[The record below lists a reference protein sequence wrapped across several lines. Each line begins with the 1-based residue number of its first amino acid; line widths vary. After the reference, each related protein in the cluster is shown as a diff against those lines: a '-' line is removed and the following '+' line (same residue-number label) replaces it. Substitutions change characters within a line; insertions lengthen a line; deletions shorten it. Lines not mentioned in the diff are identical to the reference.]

1 MLGFVTSFL
10 NFVSNHRR
18 SLIMFTCIVTFAIVC
33 HFALVQGVRSLPLVL
48 GHRGACGVYPE
59 HTSISYEKGA
69 EMGAD
74 YIECD
79 VQITKDLK
87 LICSHEAW
95 INEVCDVEN
104 HSEFSD
110 RIRYNAI
117 SILT

>member
-1 MLGFVTSFL
+1 M
-10 NFVSNHRR
+10 NFK
-18 SLIMFTCIVTFAIVC
+18 
-33 HFALVQGVRSLPLVL
+33 VL
-48 GHRGACGVYPE
+48 GHRGAAGVYPE
-59 HTSISYEKGA
+59 HTTLGYEKGA

-95 INEVCDVEN
+95 INEVCDVEH

-117 SILT
+117 SILPVSQ

>member
-1 MLGFVTSFL
+1 
-10 NFVSNHRR
+10 
-18 SLIMFTCIVTFAIVC
+18 MFSCIVTFAIVC

-104 HSEFSD
+104 YSEFSD

-117 SILT
+117 SILPVSQ

>member
-1 MLGFVTSFL
+1 
-10 NFVSNHRR
+10 
-18 SLIMFTCIVTFAIVC
+18 
-33 HFALVQGVRSLPLVL
+33 
-48 GHRGACGVYPE
+48 
-59 HTSISYEKGA
+59 
-69 EMGAD
+69 MGAD

-117 SILT
+117 SILPQCLNEKKNSKKFSILFFPDLTILMMTIQISIGTTKE

>member
-1 MLGFVTSFL
+1 MLRFVTAFI
-10 NFVSNHRR
+10 NFV
-18 SLIMFTCIVTFAIVC
+18 CIVAIVC
-33 HFALVQGVRSLPLVL
+33 YFAVFHCFKELDLRKLINPPLVL
-48 GHRGACGVYPE
+48 KVYPGQIIPY
-59 HTSISYEKGA
+59 ISYRK
-69 EMGAD
+69 GAD
-74 YIECD
+74 YIICD

-117 SILT
+117 SILP

>member
-1 MLGFVTSFL
+1 MKFS
-10 NFVSNHRR
+10 
-18 SLIMFTCIVTFAIVC
+18 
-33 HFALVQGVRSLPLVL
+33 VL

-117 SILT
+117 SILP